1 MEMITQRTCLRR
13 FNYKDARL
21 LSLLESDPE
30 VVRYTRIRTPL
41 TLEQTEARLAAHL
54 EEGHPK
60 APFGVWGAEFKGS
73 GEFIG
78 WFMLLPK
85 SSVCVE
91 LGYMI
96 VRDLWGRGLT
106 TEICKVLIESAFHSG
121 TVSKIEAIT
130 DRKNLS
136 SVSILEKLGFKLVD
150 QKKEGNSLDFVLQKS
165 RERDSL

>member
-1 MEMITQRTCLRR
+1 MMEMITQRTRLRR
-13 FNYKDARL
+13 FNHKDARL

-30 VVRYTRIRTPL
+30 VVRHTRIRTPL
-41 TLEQTEARLAAHL
+41 TLEQTKARLAAHL
-54 EEGHPK
+54 EKGHPK
-60 APFGVWGAEFKGS
+60 EPLGVWGAEFRGS

-106 TEICKVLIESAFHSG
+106 TEICKILIESAFQSG
-121 TVSKIEAIT
+121 NVSKIEAIT
-130 DRKNLS
+130 DRNNLS
-136 SVSILEKLGFKLVD
+136 SVSILGKLGFKMID
-150 QKKEGNSLDFVLQKS
+150 QNQQGSSVDFVLQKPQES
-165 RERDSL
+165 